1 MPLVA
6 LSAIST
12 GPSAVLNGTASIP
25 ATAIPTNA
33 TWISI
38 QMNVAQHLAGNANS
52 LTISIDISLDSG
64 ATFNFFASTGR
75 SSGSALGV
83 GLNVNSVFGANWAG
97 LALPIPPQALP
108 AVQAGT
114 AMVRGTIVTS
124 GPTSTALQIVPF
136 SGSP

>member
-1 MPLVA
+1 MPLTA

-38 QMNVAQHLAGNANS
+38 QMNIAQHLAGNANS
-52 LTISIDISLDSG
+52 LTISIDISLNGGS
-64 ATFNFFASTGR
+64 TFNFFASTAR
-75 SSGSALGV
+75 SAGSVLSATVNPNSLLGI
-83 GLNVNSVFGANWAG
+83 NWGG
-97 LALPIPPQALP
+97 LALPIPAQMLA

-124 GPTSTALQIVPF
+124 GAVSTAMQIVPF
-136 SGSP
+136 SGSV

>member
-1 MPLVA
+1 MA
-6 LSAIST
+6 LTALPAIST

-33 TWISI
+33 TWLSI

-64 ATFNFFASTGR
+64 VTFNFFASTGR
-75 SSGSALGV
+75 SSGSALAV
-83 GLNVNSVFGANWAG
+83 GLNPNSIFGANWAG
-97 LALPIPPQALP
+97 LALPIPAQALP
-108 AVQAGT
+108 AVQSGT

-124 GPTSTALQIVPF
+124 GPTNTAMQIVPF